1 MCLAFALGKET
12 KKERNEEKKK
22 KRREGTKKGGKRK
35 EERREEGR
43 KERMN
48 EIKRD
53 FPGGS
58 VVKTVLPMQ
67 GTWV

>member
-1 MCLAFALGKET
+1 MCLGFALGYAG
-12 KKERNEEKKK
+12 KERKEEKKK
-22 KRREGTKKGGKRK
+22 ERREGRKKAGKGGRVK
-35 EERREEGR
+35 EGR

>member
-1 MCLAFALGKET
+1 MRKRR
-12 KKERNEEKKK
+12 KKEEKE
-22 KRREGTKKGGKRK
+22 RRK

>member
-1 MCLAFALGKET
+1 MFGLCSRVSRERKEGGKE
-12 KKERNEEKKK
+12 ERK
-22 KRREGTKKGGKRK
+22 KRRKEEAGKGGRVK
-35 EERREEGR
+35 EGR
-43 KERMN
+43 KERKN

>member
-1 MCLAFALGKET
+1 MRKRR
-12 KKERNEEKKK
+12 KKEEKE
-22 KRREGTKKGGKRK
+22 RRK

-67 GTWV
+67 GIWVQSLVREL